1 MNSSTKIVVIPM
13 KRLII
18 CGIAALAVI
27 ILIIVLLL
35 NINNS
40 TGTASGNIYNSNVKT
55 SSDNIND
62 SNTSDTAKNNSI
74 KNNSSDNISS
84 NDKIQ
89 AANDVITYNPGVY
102 TSSLSLN
109 GNAVDVQVTVDKNNI
124 NSIEMVNLSDSV
136 TTMYPLIEN
145 VFNDIADEVIKNGTI
160 QNISYKADNKYT
172 STMILKAIGEALDKC
187 TVR

>member
-40 TGTASGNIYNSNVKT
+40 TGNIYNSNVKT
-55 SSDNIND
+55 SSDNING
-62 SNTSDTAKNNSI
+62 SKTSDTAKNNSI
-74 KNNSSDNISS
+74 TNNSSHNISS

-145 VFNDIADEVIKNGTI
+145 VFNDIANEVIKNGTI

>member
-40 TGTASGNIYNSNVKT
+40 TGKASGNIYNSNVKT
-55 SSDNIND
+55 SSDNING

-84 NDKIQ
+84 NNKIQ

-145 VFNDIADEVIKNGTI
+145 VFNDADEVIKNGTI

>member
-55 SSDNIND
+55 SSDNING

-109 GNAVDVQVTVDKNNI
+109 GNAVDVQVTVDKNN
-124 NSIEMVNLSDSV
+124 SIEMGNLSDSV

>member
-55 SSDNIND
+55 SSDNING

-74 KNNSSDNISS
+74 TNSYDNISS